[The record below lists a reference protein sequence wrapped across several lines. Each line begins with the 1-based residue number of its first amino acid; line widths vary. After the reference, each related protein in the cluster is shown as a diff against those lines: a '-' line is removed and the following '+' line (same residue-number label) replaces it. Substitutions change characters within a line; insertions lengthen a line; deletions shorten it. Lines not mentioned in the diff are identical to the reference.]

1 MIILK
6 TNLELKAT
14 FERLIRT
21 MKEPVEWTG
30 NFAVVGDYLILQG
43 KVRSLFFNFET
54 RKVVT
59 NLIDIPVQE
68 EETVEIKDQI
78 KIQNT
83 LNMVLYAFGK
93 WGMIRGVKVKK

>member
-30 NFAVVGDYLILQG
+30 NFAVVGDYLI
-43 KVRSLFFNFET
+43 RE
-54 RKVVT
+54 RC
-59 NLIDIPVQE
+59 
-68 EETVEIKDQI
+68 
-78 KIQNT
+78 
-83 LNMVLYAFGK
+83 VLYFLILKPGK
-93 WGMIRGVKVKK
+93 